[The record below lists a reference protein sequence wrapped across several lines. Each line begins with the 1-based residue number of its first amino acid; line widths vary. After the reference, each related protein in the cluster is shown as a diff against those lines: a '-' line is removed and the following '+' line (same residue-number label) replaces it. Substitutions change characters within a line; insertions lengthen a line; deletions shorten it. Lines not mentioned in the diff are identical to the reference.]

1 MYHEEDADLSI
12 IQGRKVAIIGY
23 GSQGHAHALNLRD
36 SGVDVRVGLKDG
48 SPSRAKAEAEGL
60 RVVSVAEAVKE
71 STVIMILAPDHLQ
84 RHIYTDSILPNL
96 KDGDAL
102 FFGHGFNI
110 RFGYIKP
117 TASVDVCMVAPKGPG
132 HLVRREY
139 AAGRGVPVIVAVEQ
153 DSTGNAWPLTL
164 SYAKA
169 IGGLRAGG
177 ILTTFTEET
186 ETDLFGEQSV
196 LCGGASQLVMYG
208 FEVLTEAGY
217 QPEVAYFE
225 CLHELKLIV
234 DLMYEGGIAKQ
245 RWSVSDTAEF
255 GDYVSGPQ
263 AAQRVAKPI
272 VLIAE
277 ELSPATLEALGPD
290 FEVVNCDGANRAE
303 LLAALAKGVDAVLIR
318 SATKMDAEA
327 IAAAKGLKVIARAGV
342 GLDNVDIPAATAA
355 GVMVV
360 NAPTSNIV
368 SAAELA
374 IALLMA
380 SARFVSPAHAALR
393 NGKWARSKYTG
404 AEIFEKTLGIV
415 GFGRIGQLVAHRM
428 QAFGMDVVA
437 YDPYLQP
444 ARAAQLGVRLV
455 ELDELLKVSDFI
467 TIHLPK
473 TKETANLIGVEA
485 LKKVKSTVRIIN
497 AARGGVLD
505 EAALFDAITEG
516 RVAGA
521 GLDVFSTE
529 PCTDSPLFTLD
540 QVVATPHL
548 GASTDEAQERAGIA
562 VAVSVRKALAGEL
575 VPDAVNVKGGAIH
588 EEIRPSLP
596 LVEKMAQIATAIAGE
611 APVSMDLTVKGEIS
625 EHDSSILAT
634 SALKG
639 ALLGCGL
646 LDVTYVNAPALAAE
660 RGVTSS
666 VTTDP
671 ESPEYRSMISLRAA
685 LADGK
690 IVTVDGTLM
699 GIRKVEK
706 IIAIDSFDLDLPPTE
721 NLLFLRYSDKPG
733 VVGAVG
739 NALGKAGI
747 NIAGMQV
754 ARSSAGG
761 NALMALTVDSQISD
775 ELITSV
781 KKETGAELVRSVT
794 LVG

>member
-1 MYHEEDADLSI
+1 M
-12 IQGRKVAIIGY
+12 
-23 GSQGHAHALNLRD
+23 
-36 SGVDVRVGLKDG
+36 
-48 SPSRAKAEAEGL
+48 
-60 RVVSVAEAVKE
+60 
-71 STVIMILAPDHLQ
+71 
-84 RHIYTDSILPNL
+84 
-96 KDGDAL
+96 
-102 FFGHGFNI
+102 
-110 RFGYIKP
+110 
-117 TASVDVCMVAPKGPG
+117 
-132 HLVRREY
+132 
-139 AAGRGVPVIVAVEQ
+139 
-153 DSTGNAWPLTL
+153 
-164 SYAKA
+164 
-169 IGGLRAGG
+169 
-177 ILTTFTEET
+177 TTKR
-186 ETDLFGEQSV
+186 
-196 LCGGASQLVMYG
+196 
-208 FEVLTEAGY
+208 EVL
-217 QPEVAYFE
+217 
-225 CLHELKLIV
+225 
-234 DLMYEGGIAKQ
+234 
-245 RWSVSDTAEF
+245 
-255 GDYVSGPQ
+255 
-263 AAQRVAKPI
+263 RVAKPV

-277 ELSPATLEALGPD
+277 ELSSATLDALGPD
-290 FEVVNCDGANRAE
+290 FEVRNCDGANRVE
-303 LLAALAKGVDAVLIR
+303 LLAALGAGVDAVLIR

-374 IALLMA
+374 ISLLLA
-380 SARFVSPAHAALR
+380 SARFISPAHAALKA
-393 NGKWARSKYTG
+393 GKWARSKYTG
-404 AEIFEKTLGIV
+404 AELFEKTLGVV

-428 QAFGMDVVA
+428 QAFGMNIIA

-444 ARAAQLGVRLV
+444 AKAAQLGVELV
-455 ELDELLKVSDFI
+455 ELDDLLKRSDFI

-485 LKKVKSTVRIIN
+485 LKKVKKEVRIIN

-505 EAALFDAITEG
+505 EAALYDAITEG

-521 GLDVFSTE
+521 GLDVYVTE
-529 PCTDSPLFTLD
+529 PCTDSPLFQLD

-588 EEIRPSLP
+588 DEIRPSLP

-611 APVSMDLTVKGEIS
+611 TPVSMDITVKGDIS
-625 EHDSSILAT
+625 GHDSSVLAI

-639 ALLGCGL
+639 ALVASGCE
-646 LDVTYVNAPALAAE
+646 DVTYVNAPGLAAE

-666 VTTDP
+666 VTTTP
-671 ESPEYRSMISLRAA
+671 ESHEYRSMISLHAA
-685 LADGK
+685 LSNGK
-690 IVTVDGTLM
+690 SIKVDGTLM

-706 IIAIDSFDLDLPPTE
+706 IIAVDGFDLDLPPAE

-739 NALGKAGI
+739 NALGTAKI

-754 ARSSAGG
+754 ARESAGG
-761 NALMALTVDSQISD
+761 SALMALTVDSPVSD
-775 ELITSV
+775 AVAETV

-794 LVG
+794 LVN